1 MSTVQ
6 CKILI
11 AALYSPFS
19 PAKVRTHI
27 VPQGSDTDQ
36 AVAAGRVVGEQIQ
49 DPGEANR
56 RFNMSTVW

>member
-6 CKILI
+6 CEILI
-11 AALYSPFS
+11 SALSSPFS

-27 VPQGSDTDQ
+27 VPHGPDTDQ
-36 AVAAGRVVGEQIQ
+36 TVAAGRVVGEQIQ

-56 RFNMSTVW
+56 RLNMSTVW